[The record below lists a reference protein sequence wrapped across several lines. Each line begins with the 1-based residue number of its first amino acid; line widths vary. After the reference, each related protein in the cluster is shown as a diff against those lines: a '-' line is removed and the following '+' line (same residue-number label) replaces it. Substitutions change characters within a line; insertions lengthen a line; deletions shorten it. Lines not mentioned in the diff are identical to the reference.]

1 MVFTTEANQNYQSL
15 KTLTD
20 EEIMLKVS
28 NGDLDLLRIL
38 FDRYHIR
45 IFNFLYK
52 MTRDR
57 MVSEDL
63 TQDVFAK
70 VIKYR
75 SSYNSGNFASWIYTI
90 ARNIF
95 SSHYQKQKK
104 ERSYMIQDDSLD
116 SGEVLITESNKEELD
131 HLQKALAQLKPSD
144 RELIVMHRMQEIKYA
159 QIAEIIDST
168 ETAVKV
174 RVHRAVKKL
183 KEVYFQTATNGI

>member
-1 MVFTTEANQNYQSL
+1 MVFTTEANQNYYSL
-15 KTLTD
+15 KALSD

-28 NGDLDLLRIL
+28 NGNLDMLTTL

-52 MTRDR
+52 MTRDK

-70 VIKYR
+70 VIRYR

-95 SSHYQKQKK
+95 SSYYQKQKK
-104 ERSYMIQDDSLD
+104 ERSYMIHDDSLD
-116 SGEVLITESNKEELD
+116 SGEVLVTDGNKEELD

-183 KEVYFQTATNGI
+183 KEVFFQTATNEM

>member
-1 MVFTTEANQNYQSL
+1 MVFTTETNQNYHSL
-15 KTLTD
+15 KALSD

-28 NGDLDLLRIL
+28 NGNLDMLTTL

-52 MTRDR
+52 MTRDK

-75 SSYNSGNFASWIYTI
+75 SSYNNGNFASWIYTI

-95 SSHYQKQKK
+95 SSYYQKQKK
-104 ERSYMIQDDSLD
+104 ERSHMIEDDSLD
-116 SGEVLITESNKEELD
+116 SGEVLITESNQEELD
-131 HLQKALAQLKPSD
+131 HLQRALTQLKPSD
-144 RELIVMHRMQEIKYA
+144 RELIVMHRIQEIKYA

-168 ETAVKV
+168 EIAVKV
-174 RVHRAVKKL
+174 RVHRALKKL
-183 KEVYFQTATNGI
+183 KEVYFQTATNEV